1 MTTKRK
7 AYVRP
12 MTSTWWKK
20 LPFYRFYMLREGTAV
35 PAVWFSIELIF
46 GLFALKHG
54 AESWMG
60 FVGFLQNPVVVIL
73 NLIAL
78 AAALLHTKTW
88 FELAPKA
95 ANIIVKDEKMGPE
108 PIIKGLWVVTAVV
121 TVVILPLGLFPG
133 DALSYERVLAFAQS
147 FIGRAFLFL
156 MIVLPLWCGLHR
168 MHHAMHDLKIHVPSG
183 KWVFYG
189 LAAILTVVTAI
200 GILTI

>member
-7 AYVRP
+7 PHVRP

-35 PAVWFSIELIF
+35 PAVWFSIELII

-60 FVGFLQNPVVVIL
+60 FVALLQNPVVVIL
-73 NLIAL
+73 NIIAL

-108 PIIKGLWVVTAVV
+108 PIIKGLWAVTVVA
-121 TVVILPLGLFPG
+121 TVVILFVALF
-133 DALSYERVLAFAQS
+133 
-147 FIGRAFLFL
+147 
-156 MIVLPLWCGLHR
+156 W
-168 MHHAMHDLKIHVPSG
+168 
-183 KWVFYG
+183 
-189 LAAILTVVTAI
+189 
-200 GILTI
+200 

>member
-35 PAVWFSIELIF
+35 PAVWFSIELII

-60 FVGFLQNPVVVIL
+60 VVAFLQNPVVVIL
-73 NLIAL
+73 NIIAL

-108 PIIKGLWVVTAVV
+108 PIIKGLWAVTVVA
-121 TVVILPLGLFPG
+121 TVVILFVALF
-133 DALSYERVLAFAQS
+133 
-147 FIGRAFLFL
+147 
-156 MIVLPLWCGLHR
+156 W
-168 MHHAMHDLKIHVPSG
+168 
-183 KWVFYG
+183 
-189 LAAILTVVTAI
+189 
-200 GILTI
+200 

>member
-35 PAVWFSIELIF
+35 PAVWFSIELII

-60 FVGFLQNPVVVIL
+60 FVAFLQNPVVVIL
-73 NLIAL
+73 NIIAL

-88 FELAPKA
+88 FGAKSCQHHHKRRKNGTRADHQRSLGSYCGCDSSNTVCCP
-95 ANIIVKDEKMGPE
+95 VLVRSPE
-108 PIIKGLWVVTAVV
+108 
-121 TVVILPLGLFPG
+121 
-133 DALSYERVLAFAQS
+133 
-147 FIGRAFLFL
+147 
-156 MIVLPLWCGLHR
+156 
-168 MHHAMHDLKIHVPSG
+168 
-183 KWVFYG
+183 
-189 LAAILTVVTAI
+189 
-200 GILTI
+200 

>member
-7 AYVRP
+7 PYVRL

-46 GLFALKHG
+46 GLFALKNG
-54 AESWMG
+54 PESWAG
-60 FVGFLQNPVVVIL
+60 FVDFLQNPVIVII
-73 NLIAL
+73 NLITL

-108 PIIKGLWVVTAVV
+108 PIIKSLWAV
-121 TVVILPLGLFPG
+121 TVVATIVILFV
-133 DALSYERVLAFAQS
+133 ALY
-147 FIGRAFLFL
+147 
-156 MIVLPLWCGLHR
+156 W
-168 MHHAMHDLKIHVPSG
+168 
-183 KWVFYG
+183 
-189 LAAILTVVTAI
+189 
-200 GILTI
+200 